1 MPDAKSSS
9 RTGTPTLKTGRA
21 HPHPEPLS
29 GAPYSAVEL
38 MPGERHVA
46 MLDQRLLPRVERYEM
61 LSSAAQVAEAIRTM
75 MVRGAPA
82 IGVAAAYGLALAAGA
97 ETGDKDAFVKAM
109 HAAGELFCST
119 RPTAKNLAW
128 AVYRVLGGV
137 PPVAALPPHQR
148 ATAIAKAARALHEG
162 EVAAC
167 KKIGEVGAPALRDG
181 MTVLTH
187 CNAGALATGGYGTAL
202 GVIRAA
208 YAAGKKVR
216 VLASET
222 RPLLQG
228 ARLTA
233 WELHKDGIPVEIV
246 TDSMVA
252 SLMAKRSIDLCIVG
266 ADRIAKN
273 GDVANKIGTYGV
285 ACLARAHDVP
295 MLVAAPMSTVDFECA
310 SGDEIPI
317 EQRSENEVT
326 HVQTPE
332 GEIAIAPEGV
342 RARNPAFDVT
352 PAHLVTAILTERGKA
367 SPVSTETLG
376 ALRP

>member
-1 MPDAKSSS
+1 MKPAPSS

-29 GAPYSAVEL
+29 GASYSAVEL
-38 MPGERHVA
+38 MPGDHHVA
-46 MLDQRLLPRVERYEM
+46 LLDQRLLPRVERYLM
-61 LSSAAQVAEAIRTM
+61 LSSVVQVAEAIRSM

-82 IGVAAAYGLALAAGA
+82 IGVAAGYGMALAAQA
-97 ETGDKDAFVKAM
+97 ETGDRGSFETAM
-109 HAAGELFCST
+109 QGAADLLCAT

-128 AVYRVLGGV
+128 AVGRVMTEV
-137 PPVAALPPHQR
+137 PGIAGLAPVDR
-148 ATAIAKAARALHEG
+148 AKHIAQLARDLHKS

-167 KKIGEVGAPALRDG
+167 IRIGELGAREVKDG

-208 YAAGKKVR
+208 YAAGKRIR
-216 VLASET
+216 VLADET

-233 WELHKDGIPVEIV
+233 WELMKDGIPVEVV
-246 TDSMVA
+246 TDSMVGA
-252 SLMAKRSIDLCIVG
+252 LMAAKGVDLVVVG

-285 ACLARAHDVP
+285 ACLAKMHDVP
-295 MLVAAPMSTVDFECA
+295 FVVAAPMSTVDFDCVRGE
-310 SGDEIPI
+310 DIPI
-317 EQRSENEVT
+317 EQRSEAEVT
-326 HVQTPE
+326 HFPSAEDVPV
-332 GEIAIAPEGV
+332 APEGA

-352 PAHLVTAILTERGKA
+352 PARLVHAIYTELGA
-367 SPVSTETLG
+367 SSPVTETTLA
-376 ALRP
+376 ALVR